1 MAGMHDGAL
10 ASSMHHAAQYYSTA
24 ARLGLT
30 HSVPVG
36 PPGLIRMLSSRP
48 PLSRVVLS
56 VCSGLGPDL
65 PVALAQLAQLADL
78 DLSYTAVGRVRPL
91 LAGCSGLTRLCLGS
105 CRELQA
111 TELLDLLP
119 SNVSIVSFVLYVKHW
134 MLPSSCC

>member
-1 MAGMHDGAL
+1 
-10 ASSMHHAAQYYSTA
+10 
-24 ARLGLT
+24 
-30 HSVPVG
+30 
-36 PPGLIRMLSSRP
+36 MLSSRP

-111 TELLDLLP
+111 AELLDLLP
-119 SNVSIVSFVLYVKHW
+119 TNVSGALCVLACIRT
-134 MLPSSCC
+134 CCFSGAVAEHQQAGIRNGHFASMF